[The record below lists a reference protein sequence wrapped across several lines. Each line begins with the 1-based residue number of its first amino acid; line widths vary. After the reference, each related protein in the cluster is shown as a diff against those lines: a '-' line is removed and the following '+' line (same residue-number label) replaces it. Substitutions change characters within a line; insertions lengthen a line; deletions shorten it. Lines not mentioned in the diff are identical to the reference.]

1 MNDIFDAGIVTAAA
15 KLASA
20 MAKGDEDAF
29 GKQLDPSAKMLLD
42 GLVASGEWTDA
53 TKAIEAVRIVTIAD
67 VEPPAEPDAT
77 AGAVVLAV
85 QEKGSSYVVAFRGK
99 RTGDNWTWTGAGVE
113 SGAKPRA
120 SAWDGTRPGIS
131 ASVASSGGEEGG
143 DGGLPTS
150 LAGVMDAANM
160 SSEAIVAAYL
170 AEQLGKNFGAPV
182 PSMTPEM
189 QRQAKLLSEQA
200 KKKIE
205 EGTVPSAKQFRG
217 VIEMVAKL
225 TGKPEADLLAP
236 AAAILKISPDKA
248 KELYDE
254 GGGAAPKTGGG

>member
-1 MNDIFDAGIVTAAA
+1 
-15 KLASA
+15 
-20 MAKGDEDAF
+20 
-29 GKQLDPSAKMLLD
+29 
-42 GLVASGEWTDA
+42 
-53 TKAIEAVRIVTIAD
+53 
-67 VEPPAEPDAT
+67 
-77 AGAVVLAV
+77 
-85 QEKGSSYVVAFRGK
+85 
-99 RTGDNWTWTGAGVE
+99 
-113 SGAKPRA
+113 
-120 SAWDGTRPGIS
+120 
-131 ASVASSGGEEGG
+131 
-143 DGGLPTS
+143 
-150 LAGVMDAANM
+150 
-160 SSEAIVAAYL
+160 
-170 AEQLGKNFGAPV
+170 
-182 PSMTPEM
+182 MTPEM